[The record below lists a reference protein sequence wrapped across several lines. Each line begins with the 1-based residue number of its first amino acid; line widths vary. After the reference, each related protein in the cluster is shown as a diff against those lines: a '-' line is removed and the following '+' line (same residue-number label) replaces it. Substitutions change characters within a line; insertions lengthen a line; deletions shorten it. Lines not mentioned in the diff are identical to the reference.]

1 MDSLTTLIIKRL
13 AFGVLTLF
21 VISVLIAV
29 GVDFLPGDLAE
40 AILGQSAT
48 PESVAALRLNLGL
61 DQPLYVRYF
70 DWLGNIMQWDLGT
83 SLANKREVTEL
94 IGKRLANTVF
104 LAAVAAIIAVP
115 LAVFLGMMAALYR
128 ESLFDKI
135 ISMSTLTTISFPEFF
150 VAYIL
155 MVILSVE
162 WNVFPSM
169 SNVKTNMELGDR
181 LYVVALPVLT
191 LTLVVVA
198 HMMRMTRAA
207 IINVLTSPFI
217 ETAQLKGMKPYR
229 VIVYHAF
236 PNALSPIINV
246 IALNLAYLVVGV
258 VVVEVVFVYPGLGQL
273 LVDSVSRRDLPVVQ
287 ASGLIFACAYILL
300 NLTADILSII
310 ANPRLRHPK

>member
-1 MDSLTTLIIKRL
+1 M
-13 AFGVLTLF
+13 
-21 VISVLIAV
+21 LIAV
-29 GVDFLPGDLAE
+29 GVDLLPGDLAE

-48 PESVAALRLNLGL
+48 PESVAALRRELGL

-70 DWLGNIMQWDLGT
+70 DWLGNIMQGDLGT

-94 IGKRLANTVF
+94 IGMRLANTVF
-104 LAAVAAIIAVP
+104 LASVAAIIAVP

-155 MVILSVE
+155 MVVLSVQ
-162 WNVFPSM
+162 WDVFPSM
-169 SNVKTNMELGDR
+169 SNVKTDMELVDR

-217 ETAQLKGMKPYR
+217 ETAQLKGINPAR

-246 IALNLAYLVVGV
+246 IVLNLAYLVVGV
-258 VVVEVVFVYPGLGQL
+258 VVVEVVFVFPGLGQL

-287 ASGLIFACAYILL
+287 ASALMFAGTYILL

-310 ANPRLRHPK
+310 ANPRLRHPR